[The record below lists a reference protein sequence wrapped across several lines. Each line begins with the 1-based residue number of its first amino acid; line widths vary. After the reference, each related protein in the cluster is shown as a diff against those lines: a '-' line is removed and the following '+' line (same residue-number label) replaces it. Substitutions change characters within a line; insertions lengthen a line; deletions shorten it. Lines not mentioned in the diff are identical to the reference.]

1 MRWSTRPSVT
11 IRKSKIRNWKVSER
25 IFLYIRNHN
34 WLCKQ
39 KKWKLVGSMTS
50 SNVGSITSRCSRKE
64 PALLGTER
72 AAEIEP
78 TSNADMPISRI
89 RPPSWIGITW
99 LAHFRRARARYFSSN
114 TTWQRS
120 KLFCRELKRWR
131 IIGTSFNH
139 GKTRLCRQVGKQD
152 MIQTSEDSKY
162 CNKCGGNLFCKA
174 VNLWIS
180 SIFNL
185 VTADWTESSRPYL

>member
-11 IRKSKIRNWKVSER
+11 IRKSNIRNWKVSER

-50 SNVGSITSRCSRKE
+50 SN
-64 PALLGTER
+64 
-72 AAEIEP
+72 
-78 TSNADMPISRI
+78 ADMPISRI
-89 RPPSWIGITW
+89 RPPSWIRITW
-99 LAHFRRARARYFSSN
+99 LAHFRRAQARYFSSN

-120 KLFCRELKRWR
+120 QVVLQRTKKRWR
-131 IIGTSFNH
+131 ILGTSFNH

-162 CNKCGGNLFCKA
+162 FVTNVAAICFVKQWTFGF
-174 VNLWIS
+174 
-180 SIFNL
+180 L

>member
-50 SNVGSITSRCSRKE
+50 SN
-64 PALLGTER
+64 
-72 AAEIEP
+72 
-78 TSNADMPISRI
+78 ADMLISRI

-120 KLFCRELKRWR
+120 KLFCRELKKD
-131 IIGTSFNH
+131 GESLEPVSTMAKPGFAA
-139 GKTRLCRQVGKQD
+139 RLGSKIWFKRRKIVSIVTNVAAICFVKQW
-152 MIQTSEDSKY
+152 TF
-162 CNKCGGNLFCKA
+162 GF
-174 VNLWIS
+174 
-180 SIFNL
+180 L